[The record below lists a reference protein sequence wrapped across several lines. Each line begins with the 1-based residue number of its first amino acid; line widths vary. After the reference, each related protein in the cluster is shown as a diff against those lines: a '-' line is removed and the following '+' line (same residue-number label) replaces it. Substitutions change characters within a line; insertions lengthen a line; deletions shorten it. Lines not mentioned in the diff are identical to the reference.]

1 MQCDRTV
8 AASLGSPRRGS
19 QRFRAS
25 GLFRKPGG
33 IGEGALEST
42 RRCLERVFS
51 GFVECDQAVAR
62 HFEGPG
68 AFDALELPP

>member
-19 QRFRAS
+19 QQLRAS
-25 GLFRKPGG
+25 GLFRKP
-33 IGEGALEST
+33 EGTGDCAFET
-42 RRCLERVFS
+42 PRVERAFS
-51 GFVECDQAVAR
+51 GGVECDQAVAR

-68 AFDALELPP
+68 ALDALELPP